1 MCFRTMSYLLV
12 TLWFGLTAAVWAG
25 PSDDLRKAVE
35 MDNAFGVKQLL
46 AKGADPNGTDAKGMP
61 LLVSA
66 LHNNALDAAKEL
78 LKSNKLDPDAV
89 NRADENALMLA
100 ALKGHLE
107 IAKTLVEQHQA
118 EVNKAGWAPLHYA
131 ATTGQLEVARYL
143 LDHAAYVDVESPNL
157 TTPLM
162 MAARGGHIHVVKLLL
177 DEGAVLTLKNQKN
190 MTAIDFA
197 RENGHTEIYEGLRSR
212 LRKLQ
217 QLARPQH

>member
-1 MCFRTMSYLLV
+1 MRFRTTSYLLV
-12 TLWFGLTAAVWAG
+12 TLWFGLVTAVWAG
-25 PSDDLRKAVE
+25 PSDELRKAVE
-35 MDNAFGVKQLL
+35 MDNAFSVKQLL
-46 AKGADPNGTDAKGMP
+46 AKGADPNSTDAKGAP

-66 LHNNALDAAKEL
+66 LHNNALNAAREL

-89 NRADENALMLA
+89 NRANENALMLA
-100 ALKGHLE
+100 ALKGHLD
-107 IAKTLVEQHQA
+107 IAKTLVEQHDA
-118 EVNKAGWAPLHYA
+118 EVNKSGWAPLHYA
-131 ATTGQLEVARYL
+131 STTGQLEIARYL
-143 LDHAAYVDVESPNL
+143 LDHAAYVDAESPNL

-197 RENGHTEIYEGLRSR
+197 RDNGHTEIYEGLASR

-217 QLARPQH
+217 QMARPQQ